1 MTAIY
6 LTGTTIV
13 FFNIAGIIFALF
25 MLAKRSEISPLKRTA
40 PSGNGFGTGIETNES
55 RSTGIIA
62 GAAAASAGTAL
73 ENDLDDDDEFDD
85 IDDILDKLDLND
97 FDSDLD
103 FNDFD

>member
-13 FFNIAGIIFALF
+13 FLNIAGIIFALF
-25 MLAKRSEISPLKRTA
+25 MLAKRSEISPIKRTA
-40 PSGNGFGTGIETNES
+40 PSTNRFGTGRGTDDHL
-55 RSTGIIA
+55 STGIIA
-62 GAAAASAGTAL
+62 GAAAASAATAL
-73 ENDLDDDDEFDD
+73 ENDFDDDDAFDD